1 MKTSYIKLISKI
13 NNAVK
18 SQNKSFITNLNT
30 SDLEV
35 LKFLYKEKAIYS
47 FRRVNRSMYEV
58 FVKDHVLFKPLAKPS
73 RSFFL
78 AYKDLC
84 KLKYGTKSLVVS
96 TNKGLKDLKSC
107 LKHKRGG
114 LLSTLIS

>member
-58 FVKDHVLFKPLAKPS
+58 FVKDHVFFKPLAKPS

-84 KLKYGTKSLVVS
+84 KLKYGTKSLIVS

-107 LKHKRGG
+107 LEHKRGG
-114 LLSTLIS
+114 LLSILIS

>member
-1 MKTSYIKLISKI
+1 MKTSYIKLVSKI

-18 SQNKSFITNLNT
+18 SQNKSFTTNLNT

-47 FRRVNRSMYEV
+47 FKRINRSTYEV
-58 FVKDHVLFKPLAKPS
+58 FVKDQVLFKPLAKPS

-96 TNKGLKDLKSC
+96 TNKGLKNLKSC
-107 LKHKRGG
+107 LEEKKGG
-114 LLSTLIS
+114 LLSILIS